1 MEGGTRMTSSARI
14 TSSKGNQNKWCKNG
28 KWYKVDGLGYEAL
41 SEVVVSHLLR
51 KSTITSFVY
60 MNMSKWKLTKKAIM
74 HVYQRILCRM
84 MMTK

>member
-1 MEGGTRMTSSARI
+1 MTSSARI

-51 KSTITSFVY
+51 NQNIVFDYLFISSHKPV
-60 MNMSKWKLTKKAIM
+60 
-74 HVYQRILCRM
+74 
-84 MMTK
+84 

>member
-1 MEGGTRMTSSARI
+1 MTSSARI

-41 SEVVVSHLLR
+41 SEVVVSHLLHL
-51 KSTITSFVY
+51 FY